1 MNYKES
7 IYKEEEQQFV
17 ASEPVM
23 ATYVSTVPKI
33 MNAEEL
39 KAYCKEHAPSDFLR
53 ELEDNNFYLDSDIP
67 VDAFPQSTEEWMKMA
82 EESEAS
88 GWVTE
93 AEFIQHTSLW
103 SRT

>member
-39 KAYCKEHAPSDFLR
+39 KADRLNDLSAHRKKY
-53 ELEDNNFYLDSDIP
+53 
-67 VDAFPQSTEEWMKMA
+67 
-82 EESEAS
+82 
-88 GWVTE
+88 
-93 AEFIQHTSLW
+93 
-103 SRT
+103 